1 MKQFRTKP
9 RPHETISI
17 GGRTKWKL
25 DALCALGR
33 RSRTATIDILIEDYL
48 RGKPQLRSAM
58 EEIANQPHPIQW
70 KRRQGDVAP
79 ADASVNETSAEDE
92 SPAEACERK

>member
-9 RPHETISI
+9 RVHETISI

-33 RSRTATIDILIEDYL
+33 RSRTATIEILLDDYL
-48 RGKPQLRSAM
+48 RGKPQLKSAM
-58 EEIANQPHPIQW
+58 DEIANDPHPIQW
-70 KRRQGDVAP
+70 KRRRGDVAP
-79 ADASVNETSAEDE
+79 ADASANETAAGDD
-92 SPAEACERK
+92 SPAAAY